1 MHSLLFAKEHLEI
14 PLNKGEV
21 RESLIILEKI
31 GLYKGIFK
39 CLGSDGMVIHYL
51 YLNLNLSKYRQV

>member
-1 MHSLLFAKEHLEI
+1 MEV

-31 GLYKGIFK
+31 GLYKGLFR
-39 CLGSDGMVIHYL
+39 CLSSDG
-51 YLNLNLSKYRQV
+51 QV